1 MPEYMDLY
9 NSNYEKIGKLHQR
22 GTQPENG
29 TYYLVVNVW
38 IMNSAN
44 EILLAQRHH
53 NRKFWGGLWEC
64 AASGAVLA
72 GESSLQG
79 ALRETKEEI
88 GIELV
93 SEEAL
98 LLETLFREYDIRDT
112 YLFKKDINICDL
124 TLQSKE
130 VIAAKWV
137 TRQEYESM
145 GNQGLL
151 APPVQNFYELLREL

>member
-9 NSNYEKIGKLHQR
+9 NRKYDKIGKHHRR
-22 GTQPENG
+22 GDQPEKG

-44 EILLAQRHH
+44 EILLAQRHP
-53 NRKFWGGLWEC
+53 NKKMWGGLWEC
-64 AASGAVLA
+64 AASGAVLE

-88 GIELV
+88 GIELAP
-93 SEEAL
+93 EEAV

-112 YLFKKDINICDL
+112 YLFRKDINACDL
-124 TLQSKE
+124 TLQSEE
-130 VIAAKWV
+130 VIATRWV
-137 TRQEYESM
+137 TRNEYEELC
-145 GNQGLL
+145 NKELL
-151 APPVQNFYELLREL
+151 APPVRNFFELYRSK